1 MTAGFVYDNYRYIE
15 DEIYGKGIAV
25 TFYLKIESN
34 NAANIKNLDSFI
46 NYVNGLRI
54 KDFFEHS
61 DIKIERWF
69 GKEANLLKR
78 RLSYASPVEVKEK
91 RDKIDLL
98 LFKPKVE
105 GITPVISHNMLTRFS
120 YEEEDK
126 KLPIKIEDIV
136 NSARKKRLLKIGFD
150 NENLD
155 WYK

>member
-61 DIKIERWF
+61 DIKIER
-69 GKEANLLKR
+69 
-78 RLSYASPVEVKEK
+78 
-91 RDKIDLL
+91 
-98 LFKPKVE
+98 
-105 GITPVISHNMLTRFS
+105 
-120 YEEEDK
+120 
-126 KLPIKIEDIV
+126 
-136 NSARKKRLLKIGFD
+136 
-150 NENLD
+150 
-155 WYK
+155 